1 MRIIQASYIVP
12 LNGKIIENGYLF
24 IEEDGTLIH
33 VTDQAPI
40 TSDFKVEVYD
50 GILCP
55 GFVNTHCHLEL
66 SHMKGL
72 IPEATGLPEFVSQI
86 PSLRNKSTKNPLE
99 AMAAGNNEMSQAGIV
114 AVGDICNTSDS
125 LNIKKNSA
133 LKYHSFVEVFGLD
146 KNKNKELV
154 IKGEALV
161 QQYESQG
168 QDCSITPHA
177 PYSMSPQ
184 LLEGVYA
191 SSKGQLLSIHHQE
204 TKSENEMFLE
214 SKGDLVNLYE
224 KRALDISA
232 QISFKKSS
240 SEYSLLQYLPENQK
254 ILLVHNTYSE
264 ASDIEL
270 IENHFSN
277 AYWCT
282 CPKANWYIERKLPNY
297 DFWIDKKLKIT
308 VGTDS
313 LASNDSLNILEE
325 LKLIQKHYAHIPT
338 EELLKWASKNGAD
351 FFGYSEL
358 GSFTKG
364 TKPGVLL
371 IENIEGMMLTE
382 QSKIKVLA

>member
-1 MRIIQASYIVP
+1 MRIIQASFIVP
-12 LNGKIIENGYLF
+12 LNGEIVENGYLF

-40 TSDFKVEVYD
+40 TSDFEVEVYE

-72 IPEATGLPEFVSQI
+72 IPEATGLPEFVNQI
-86 PSLRNKSTKNPLE
+86 PSLRNKSTENPLE

-125 LNIKKNSA
+125 LNIKKDSA

-154 IKGEALV
+154 IKGETIV

-240 SEYSLLQYLPENQK
+240 SEYSLLQYLPKNQK
-254 ILLVHNTYSE
+254 VLLVHNTYSE
-264 ASDIEL
+264 SSDIDL

-338 EELLKWASKNGAD
+338 EELLRWASKNGAD
-351 FFGYSEL
+351 FFGYSGL

-371 IENIEGMMLTE
+371 IENVEGMMLTE
-382 QSKIKVLA
+382 QSRIKVLA

>member
-1 MRIIQASYIVP
+1 
-12 LNGKIIENGYLF
+12 
-24 IEEDGTLIH
+24 
-33 VTDQAPI
+33 
-40 TSDFKVEVYD
+40 
-50 GILCP
+50 
-55 GFVNTHCHLEL
+55 
-66 SHMKGL
+66 MKGL

-86 PSLRNKSTKNPLE
+86 PSLRNKSTENPLE

-232 QISFKKSS
+232 QISFK
-240 SEYSLLQYLPENQK
+240 
-254 ILLVHNTYSE
+254 
-264 ASDIEL
+264 
-270 IENHFSN
+270 
-277 AYWCT
+277 
-282 CPKANWYIERKLPNY
+282 
-297 DFWIDKKLKIT
+297 
-308 VGTDS
+308 
-313 LASNDSLNILEE
+313 
-325 LKLIQKHYAHIPT
+325 
-338 EELLKWASKNGAD
+338 
-351 FFGYSEL
+351 
-358 GSFTKG
+358 
-364 TKPGVLL
+364 
-371 IENIEGMMLTE
+371 
-382 QSKIKVLA
+382 

>member
-1 MRIIQASYIVP
+1 MRIIQASFIVP
-12 LNGKIIENGYLF
+12 LNGEIIENGYLF

-40 TSDFKVEVYD
+40 TSDFDVEVYN

-72 IPEATGLPEFVSQI
+72 IPEASGLPEFVNQI
-86 PSLRNKSTKNPLE
+86 PSLRNKSTENPLE

-125 LNIKKNSA
+125 LNIKKDSA

-240 SEYSLLQYLPENQK
+240 SEYSLLQYLPKNQK
-254 ILLVHNTYSE
+254 VLLVHNTYSE
-264 ASDIEL
+264 SSDIDL

-351 FFGYSEL
+351 FFGYSGL
-358 GSFTKG
+358 GTFTKG

-371 IENIEGMMLTE
+371 IENVEGMMLTE
-382 QSKIKVLA
+382 QSRIKVLA